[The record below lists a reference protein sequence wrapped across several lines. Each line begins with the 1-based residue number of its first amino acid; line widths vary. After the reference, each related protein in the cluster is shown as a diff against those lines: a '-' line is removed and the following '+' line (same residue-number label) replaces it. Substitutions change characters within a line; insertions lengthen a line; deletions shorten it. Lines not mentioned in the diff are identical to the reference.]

1 MLKIKY
7 LISIAVPLTVLLG
20 SCGRS
25 PELAAVRELATLA
38 EQAQEKLPKVAN
50 DIHDS
55 CLRAARYKAPAV
67 IPLAPAISTI
77 ETSRSQDKNEVVEA
91 INDLINRTSS
101 SLPTTQQLNDLKNK
115 LNSLNPSSNRLQQRA
130 DEQQKCQTLK
140 ENSPLGKNIK
150 NGNAVIVLYL
160 QKLVSVAS
168 ENISFDNEFNNFSAS
183 SKNLAGELT
192 PLFKLAEKD
201 TNVVQSQV
209 EAGTGLA
216 NFILTSIFRKKRLDT
231 LKTIIPE
238 TDKALTTYSKGLEIV
253 VQRVYIDQ
261 YLKTEERS
269 LDGYYEDI
277 INDLLKSNQQLEG
290 LSVIALADVLVKL
303 DQEKWNPEKDRIEER
318 RKLAEDYIDVLET
331 VVASH
336 NKLATIY
343 GEGKEPS
350 KEVVKELLDK
360 NRKALKN
367 FVDQANSLQEKSNSS
382 LK

>member
-20 SCGRS
+20 SCGSS
-25 PELAAVRELATLA
+25 PELAAVQELATLA
-38 EQAQEKLPKVAN
+38 DQAQEKLPKVAN

-91 INDLINRTSS
+91 INDLINRTSFN
-101 SLPTTQQLNDLKNK
+101 LPNTQQLNDLKNK
-115 LNSLNPSSNRLQQRA
+115 LNSLPPSSNRLQERA
-130 DEQQKCQTLK
+130 DEQQKCQILK
-140 ENSPLGKNIK
+140 EKFPLGKNIK

-168 ENISFDNEFNNFSAS
+168 ENINFDNEFNNFSAS

-192 PLFKLAEKD
+192 PLFGLAEKD

-277 INDLLKSNQQLEG
+277 INDLLKGNQQLEG

-331 VVASH
+331 VVTSH

-343 GEGKEPS
+343 GKGKDPS

-367 FVDQANSLQEKSNSS
+367 FVNQANSLQK
-382 LK
+382 K

>member
-7 LISIAVPLTVLLG
+7 LISITVPLTVLLG
-20 SCGRS
+20 SCGSS
-25 PELAAVRELATLA
+25 PELAAVQELATLA
-38 EQAQEKLPKVAN
+38 DQAQEKLPKVAN

-115 LNSLNPSSNRLQQRA
+115 LNSLTPSSNRLQQRA
-130 DEQQKCQTLK
+130 DEQQKCQILK
-140 ENSPLGKNIK
+140 ENFPLGKNIK

-168 ENISFDNEFNNFSAS
+168 ENISFDNEFNNFSVS

-192 PLFKLAEKD
+192 PLFGLAEKD

-216 NFILTSIFRKKRLDT
+216 NFILTSIFRKKRLNT

-343 GEGKEPS
+343 GKGKDPS

-367 FVDQANSLQEKSNSS
+367 FVNQANSLQK
-382 LK
+382 K

>member
-38 EQAQEKLPKVAN
+38 DQAQEKLPKVAN

-115 LNSLNPSSNRLQQRA
+115 LNSLPPSSNRLQQRA
-130 DEQQKCQTLK
+130 DEQQKCQILK
-140 ENSPLGKNIK
+140 ENFPLGKNIK
-150 NGNAVIVLYL
+150 NGNAIIVLYL

-192 PLFKLAEKD
+192 PLFGLAEKD

-216 NFILTSIFRKKRLDT
+216 NFILTSIFRQKRLDT

-343 GEGKEPS
+343 GKGKDPS

-367 FVDQANSLQEKSNSS
+367 FVNQANSLQEKSNPL

>member
-183 SKNLAGELT
+183 YKNLAGELT